1 MMVFPTK
8 ALAQDQQ
15 RALRSLVAHDPA
27 LAACVR
33 PAVLDGDTLFA
44 DRSAVRDSANILLVN
59 PDIIHATLL
68 PNHRAYARVLG
79 QLHTVVVDECH
90 VYSGVFG
97 SHVALILRRLVRLS
111 RSHGS
116 NPRFIGGTATIG
128 NALEHFQT
136 LVPLMS
142 TGRTAVLVG
151 PDVEG
156 SAMGRRR
163 YFLWNPPLIY
173 PSTAGV
179 ERTPSAVTHAVV
191 SAAHDGLGDSHLR
204 VGSLAVSR
212 EKLSKRGTLTRRDEA
227 ATRIA
232 PACSVSSE
240 FSVGADEVATANH
253 SGLAAVSPVRVYRDW
268 RSTVAAFAGKDVMQ
282 ALWGA
287 SGTSA
292 SDHVA
297 KDCALSFPAGSS
309 DAAGATET
317 QTIAAGTAHLAPPRW
332 LRRWLERRQESSPR
346 RRNAIVEAAAIL
358 AALVRRGVRTL
369 AFARSR
375 RGAELLLLLTY
386 EALLAGAI
394 PGGALL
400 CAKVKSYRAGYLRE
414 QRRSIERALFSGELL
429 AVVATNAL
437 ELGVDIG
444 CLDVTLL
451 VGCPAS
457 AASGAQQAGRAGRSG
472 RDATCIVVAGDS
484 PIVRVASAVLEE
496 YASTLPLAFHRT
508 NTTWRART
516 CFSSVARRSRFS

>member
-8 ALAQDQQ
+8 ALAQDQL

-79 QLHTVVVDECH
+79 QLHTVILDECH

-111 RSHGS
+111 QSHGS

-163 YFLWNPPLIY
+163 YILWNPPLIC
-173 PSTAGV
+173 PATAGV
-179 ERTPSAVTHAVV
+179 EWTPSAVTHAVV
-191 SAAHDGLGDSHLR
+191 SAAHDGMRDSHLR
-204 VGSLAVSR
+204 VGSVSR

-227 ATRIA
+227 ATEIA
-232 PACSVSSE
+232 PACSVSSD
-240 FSVGADEVATANH
+240 FSVGADEVATANY

-292 SDHVA
+292 SDRVA
-297 KDCALSFPAGSS
+297 KDCALSLPAGSS
-309 DAAGATET
+309 DAARATET
-317 QTIAAGTAHLAPPRW
+317 QTTSAGMAHLAPPRW
-332 LRRWLERRQESSPR
+332 LRRWLESRQESSPR
-346 RRNAIVEAAAIL
+346 HRNALVEAAAVL
-358 AALVRRGVRTL
+358 AALVRCGVRTL

-496 YASTLPLAFHRT
+496 CASTLPLALHRT

-516 CFSSVARRSRFS
+516 CFSSVTRRSRFT